1 MGDTVPLKVTGLAKV
16 KMAMSLCLEQ
26 SNEKTVSGPSIF
38 HQPKKNWQI
47 YQSRGTEAFVS
58 SQPADFDP
66 DGLRVERFQNVHL
79 DGHVQTCNIPR

>member
-26 SNEKTVSGPSIF
+26 SNEKTVSRRSIF
-38 HQPKKNWQI
+38 HQQKNWEM

-66 DGLRVERFQNVHL
+66 DGLRVERLQNVHL
-79 DGHVQTCNIPR
+79 DGHVQTGNIPR